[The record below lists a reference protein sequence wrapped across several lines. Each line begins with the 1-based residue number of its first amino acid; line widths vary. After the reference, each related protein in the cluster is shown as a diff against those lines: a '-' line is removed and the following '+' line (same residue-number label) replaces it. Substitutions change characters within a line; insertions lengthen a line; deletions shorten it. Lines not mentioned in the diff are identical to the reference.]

1 MNMPRQSGSFFERLI
16 RWRFFFVVN
25 LLIIVF
31 LSLSFGR
38 QFVRDYDIQKEIDS
52 LQKEVGVL
60 LATNMEIS
68 ELQTAVQTKSFIER
82 EARLKLGMK
91 KPGEEVVII
100 KERVN
105 NDRDI
110 VDSVDSSDPLGL
122 VLDGLVESTF
132 VANHT
137 KWWYYFFNK
146 NEYKKISGV

>member
-1 MNMPRQSGSFFERLI
+1 MPRQSGSFFERLI
-16 RWRFFFVVN
+16 KWRFFFVVN
-25 LLIIVF
+25 LLIIVL

-52 LQKEVGVL
+52 LQKEVDVL
-60 LATNMEIS
+60 LVANMEIS

-110 VDSVDSSDPLGL
+110 VDSEDPSDPLGL
-122 VLDGLVESTF
+122 VLDGSVDSIF

-146 NEYKKISGV
+146 NEYKKINGV